1 MSTYRELFGIRQFRV
16 LFVVRLFTMTGV
28 VLSSLAL
35 GTVMYA
41 QTRSSFLTAVSLFGG
56 PLVQLLTARYL
67 LASSDLLRPR
77 TAMVLMAG
85 IALSTA
91 TLQSLPG
98 LSWWMRFVILAGG
111 YVAMGATSGTVLA
124 LLSDIVPKESFVLAR
139 ATMNITV
146 GGMQIIGN
154 GVGAVLLAVVSPS
167 WLFGI
172 AASVSA
178 LAGAAARFGLAD
190 SPPRASGTVV
200 ERSLRVNRA
209 LLGSPVVRPLLLMM
223 WVPNGLVVGC
233 EALFIPYARQHAGY
247 LLAAGAVGMLAGDI
261 LVGRFVPEAP
271 RDRLILPLRVL
282 LAAPFLAFP
291 LSPPVPVA
299 AVLVGVSAFGYA
311 ASLPLQERLVRQ
323 TPGDVRGQAFGLS
336 STGLMVGQAIG
347 AAVAGGIAQLLG
359 ARLVG
364 WSMAAM
370 AALSLLVTAVL
381 REGLRRSA
389 ASAPD
394 TAPLVLSPASSTP
407 PAPLARRA

>member
-1 MSTYRELFGIRQFRV
+1 MSTYREIFAIRQFRV

-28 VLSSLAL
+28 VVSGLAL
-35 GTVMYA
+35 GTVMYE
-41 QTRSSFLTAVSLFGG
+41 QTGSSLLTALSLFGG

-85 IALSTA
+85 IAMSTA
-91 TLQSLPG
+91 ALQSLPG
-98 LSWWMRFVILAGG
+98 LSWWMRFGILAAG

-154 GVGAVLLAVVSPS
+154 GVGALLLAVASPS

-172 AASVSA
+172 AATVSA
-178 LAGAAARFGLAD
+178 LAGAAARIGLAD
-190 SPPRASGTVV
+190 SPPRAVGKVV
-200 ERSLRVNRA
+200 ERSRQVNRD
-209 LLGSPVVRPLLLMM
+209 LLGSRVIRPLYLMM

-247 LLAAGAVGMLAGDI
+247 LFAAGAVGMLAGDI
-261 LVGRFVPEAP
+261 TVGRFVPEAA
-271 RDRLILPLRVL
+271 RDRWILPLRVL
-282 LAAPFLAFP
+282 LAAPFLTFP
-291 LSPPVPVA
+291 LSPSVPVA

-323 TPGDVRGQAFGLS
+323 TPDDVRGQAFGLS
-336 STGLMVGQAIG
+336 STGLMVGQAMG
-347 AAVAGGIAQLLG
+347 AAVAGGIAQLIG
-359 ARLVG
+359 TAHPVG
-364 WSMAAM
+364 WAMAAM
-370 AALSLLVTAVL
+370 AALSLLVTAAL
-381 REGLRRSA
+381 RRGLRRSA
-389 ASAPD
+389 EPAPAL
-394 TAPLVLSPASSTP
+394 APLVLSPASPSP
-407 PAPLARRA
+407 RA